1 MSEFQM
7 TDMMNGPMTGMMMA
21 GCGVLML
28 VVGAVLVLSVMA
40 LIKYLR
46 RPA

>member
-1 MSEFQM
+1 M
-7 TDMMNGPMTGMMMA
+7 TDMMNGPMSGMMMA
-21 GCGVLML
+21 GCGVVMLLM
-28 VVGAVLVLSVMA
+28 GAVLVLSVIA